1 MPFAPLTSRFVHTAT
16 CPKDRAKVDF
26 FDTGQQKG
34 FLLEVRSSGGKTY
47 YQRYVDPHGRQR
59 QFKIGSADTLS
70 LDQARRLGRT
80 AAASVLLGSDPQT
93 HRQELRSIPTLV
105 ELVRDRYLPHAKAN
119 KRSWHIDEMNF
130 RRHVLPALGRLTLD
144 EITSKHVAKLIS
156 DMRGDGYAAGT
167 TNNVLMLLSRIF
179 NLARKWKVPGAGDNP
194 TSGLD
199 RAPPNELQRFLTTEE
214 TDRLVGSLGEDENR
228 AAAQAIMLLLLT
240 GARRREIT
248 RAKWEN
254 VDWTQRVLR
263 VPVSKSGKPRTIA
276 LNTAA
281 MAVLK
286 SIPRDSAC
294 PYIFPTRLI
303 GVYNPWDRIRRRAG
317 LADVRLHDLRHSFAS
332 LLVNQGVSLYVVQG
346 LLGHASPRMTQRYA
360 HLAPQTLLDAAEMVC
375 SGMSDSRSGGSGT
388 TRVRQAEPRP

>member
-1 MPFAPLTSRFVHTAT
+1 MPAHPLSSQFVREAV
-16 CPKDRAKVDF
+16 CPRGRSKVDF
-26 FDTGQQKG
+26 FDPEHKG
-34 FLLEVRSSGGKTY
+34 FLLEVRSSGGKTF
-47 YQRYVDPHGRQR
+47 YQRYLDARGRQH
-59 QFKIGSADTLS
+59 QFKLGSADVLS
-70 LDQARRLGRT
+70 LQQARRLGRS
-80 AAASVLLGSDPQT
+80 ALARALLGADPQT
-93 HRQELRSIPTLV
+93 RRSELRSIPTLV
-105 ELVRDRYLPHAKAN
+105 ELVHDRYLPHAKAN
-119 KRSWHIDEMNF
+119 KRSWHIDEMNL

-144 EITSKHVAKLIS
+144 EITNEHVAKLIS

-167 TNNVLMLLSRIF
+167 TNNVLMLLCRIF

-199 RAPPNELQRFLTTEE
+199 RAPPNERQRFLTAEE
-214 TDRLVGSLGEDENR
+214 TDRLIASLAEDENR

-248 RAKWEN
+248 LAKWEQ

-286 SIPRDSAC
+286 SIPRDPAC

-332 LLVNQGVSLYVVQG
+332 LLVNRGVSLYVVQG

-360 HLAPQTLLDAAEMVC
+360 HLAPQTLLDAAEMVSSVIC
-375 SGMSDSRSGGSGT
+375 LSRGGDSGITGA
-388 TRVRQAEPRP
+388 RQAQPCP

>member
-1 MPFAPLTSRFVHTAT
+1 MPFAPLTSRFIRTAT
-16 CPKDRAKVDF
+16 CPKDRTKVDF
-26 FDTGQQKG
+26 FDTGQKG
-34 FLLEVRSSGGKTY
+34 FMLEVRSSGGKTY

-59 QFKIGSADTLS
+59 QFKIGPADTLS

-80 AAASVLLGSDPQT
+80 AAANVLLGSDPQAR
-93 HRQELRSIPTLV
+93 RQELRSIPTLV

-119 KRSWHIDEMNF
+119 KRSWHIDEMNL

-144 EITSKHVAKLIS
+144 EITNEHVAKLIS

-179 NLARKWKVPGAGDNP
+179 NLAHKWKVPGAGDNP

-199 RAPPNELQRFLTTEE
+199 RAPPCERQRFLTAEE
-214 TDRLVGSLGEDENR
+214 TDRLIASLGEDENR

-240 GARRREIT
+240 GARRNEIT

-286 SIPRDSAC
+286 SIPRDPAC
-294 PYIFPTRLI
+294 PHLFPTRLL

-332 LLVNQGVSLYVVQG
+332 LLVNRGISLYVVQG

-360 HLAPQTLLDAAEMVC
+360 HLAPQTLLDAAETVSSVIC
-375 SGMSDSRSGGSGT
+375 DSRAGDSGITGA
-388 TRVRQAEPRP
+388 RQAQPRP